1 MGSVEQLIPQRV
13 LKYFPHLLKYVM
25 KGTSYKDIYYIK
37 VSPNA
42 AADQKH
48 SDHYNNTM
56 EALSETHLYYG
67 GRMEGEGGNL

>member
-1 MGSVEQLIPQRV
+1 
-13 LKYFPHLLKYVM
+13 M